1 MIFSS
6 IYLIAED
13 YVDLNLFIEPRFKKN
28 NMNMVN
34 FLIKNIKNDSI
45 SQKLIFAG
53 RLLEEP
59 QSDSA
64 TVAFINLLEPDIV
77 SPVDYL
83 FNEKSLDQHLLI
95 SNIKSDSL
103 QIIENKIIEA
113 DSFKIGIFSIYT
125 PDFAVKNSLAEHVIF
140 NSNIFEIARYQAE
153 LLSQETD
160 FVIMLSS
167 LSKYIDADIVK
178 NIPVDAI
185 VSFDYQEKRNELLN
199 NKTKF
204 YSIISNKNKYGK
216 LRFTFDNGKLNCNWI
231 EERLK

>member
-28 NMNMVN
+28 NMNMAN

-125 PDFAVKNSLAEHVIF
+125 PDFAVKNSLAEHAKF

-185 VSFDYQEKRNELLN
+185 VSFDYQKKRNELLN